1 MGKYY
6 KVNQINQLMKKIQK
20 ETENA
25 LVKDVGREIFSVMK
39 QYMLEDIYSSYSPEV
54 YERTYKLL
62 NSLTVSP
69 VISKGNII
77 SIKIYVPNKALRDEE
92 HRMLYSVPEL
102 NLQEGEDPTL
112 SEVLQ
117 ILEGGYNK
125 YRPAT
130 DVIDKTYET
139 LVASGIVLKRLM
151 GYLKTK
157 GFNVI

>member
-20 ETENA
+20 ET
-25 LVKDVGREIFSVMK
+25 
-39 QYMLEDIYSSYSPEV
+39 
-54 YERTYKLL
+54 
-62 NSLTVSP
+62 VSP
-69 VISKGNII
+69 VISNGNII

-92 HRMLYSVPEL
+92 HKMLYSVPEL

-139 LVASGIVLKRLM
+139 LVASGIVWKRLM